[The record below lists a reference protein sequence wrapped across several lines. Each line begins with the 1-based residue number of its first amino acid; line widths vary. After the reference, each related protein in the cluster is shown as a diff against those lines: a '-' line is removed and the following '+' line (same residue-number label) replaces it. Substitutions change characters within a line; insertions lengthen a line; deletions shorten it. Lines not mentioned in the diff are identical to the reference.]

1 MTEAQ
6 RLWDYYSQKM
16 WNEHSTWDVMDE
28 EAFNKAIS
36 DYNPWITD
44 REPTREDGDERGML
58 EVWDEVARV
67 SRPSFVS
74 TVNGRPFRKIV
85 KPKI

>member
-36 DYNPWITD
+36 DYNPWITN
-44 REPTREDGDERGML
+44 RGPTREDANASE
-58 EVWDEVARV
+58 EVWVLSGGFV
-67 SRPSFVS
+67 LSRFYMLVQSGTPWM
-74 TVNGRPFRKIV
+74 KII